1 MDNSVLRLPK
11 ERNLFFMEQVDQA
24 SISSITKK
32 IIEINEDDQFLTK
45 QAEFFGFNYE
55 PQPIKL
61 YIDSYGG
68 SIYQCMSLISIM
80 ENSEI
85 PIHTICMG
93 AAMSCGFIILIS
105 GHKRFAYKYSTPL
118 YHQASSITFGT
129 IKNIEE
135 DIQETKRLQ
144 KLIEKI
150 TLDKTK
156 ISKDRL
162 KEVYEKKI
170 DWFMTAEEALKLSVI
185 DEIL

>member
-93 AAMSCGFIILIS
+93 AAMSVDLLF
-105 GHKRFAYKYSTPL
+105 
-118 YHQASSITFGT
+118 
-129 IKNIEE
+129 
-135 DIQETKRLQ
+135 
-144 KLIEKI
+144 
-150 TLDKTK
+150 
-156 ISKDRL
+156 
-162 KEVYEKKI
+162 
-170 DWFMTAEEALKLSVI
+170 
-185 DEIL
+185 